1 MQHCKGKVQNMG
13 QEIFFQTDA
22 ERTAELQMKNGIWKI
37 RGIRQAEAEE
47 IRKSTAGSMA
57 AYEALFLARSVTDPN
72 LKSQAVQKAAGAV
85 GEVQTM
91 ERLLLAGEY
100 EKLRQ
105 AVEEINA

>member
-1 MQHCKGKVQNMG
+1 
-13 QEIFFQTDA
+13 
-22 ERTAELQMKNGIWKI
+22 
-37 RGIRQAEAEE
+37 
-47 IRKSTAGSMA
+47 MA

-72 LKSQAVQKAAGAV
+72 LKSQAVQKAAGAM